1 MGERVDLPGDGGGAE
16 GYLAT
21 GDGAGPGLLVIHEE
35 SAADHVADVCDRL
48 ATEGFTALAPALPDG
63 RSVALGLERLAND
76 LSGAVDHLQ
85 AHPAV
90 RGRGIGAVGF
100 SVGGGL
106 ALWLAS
112 IRPDRVRAVV
122 PFYGIVP
129 WDSAQPDWGAVTA
142 AVEGHYPEHDDL
154 AGPEAVPKLEQLL
167 GDLGLEV
174 RMFLYPATAP
184 WFFDD
189 TRPEVYEEDA
199 ARQAWVRTL
208 EFLRAKLG

>member
-1 MGERVDLPGDGGGAE
+1 MGELVDLPGDGPTA

-21 GDGAGPGLLVIHEE
+21 GEGAGPGVLVLDHRGP
-35 SAADHVADVCDRL
+35 ADHVADVCERL
-48 ATEGFTALAPALPDG
+48 AAEGFTALAPALPHDG
-63 RSVALGLERLAND
+63 TLPPDLVPVADR

-90 RGRGIGAVGF
+90 RGQGIGVIGF
-100 SVGGGL
+100 SVGAGV
-106 ALWLAS
+106 ALCLAS

-122 PFYGIVP
+122 PFYGTVP
-129 WDSAQPDWGAVTA
+129 WDSPQPDWSAMTA
-142 AVEGHYPEHDDL
+142 SVEGHYAEHDDL
-154 AGPEAVPKLEQLL
+154 AGPEGRAKLEQLL
-167 GDLGLEV
+167 VDLGLDV

-184 WFFDD
+184 GFFDD
-189 TRPEVYEEDA
+189 TSAGRYDEDA